1 MTLSRPWIAIA
12 AAILPG
18 IALADPHLVLIDPA
32 AHVTLSHPPDRLRL
46 VFSEPAR
53 ISDLSIRRSARAAWP
68 LATATVGS
76 ATEIS
81 LPLPY
86 LMPGTYVV
94 TWHRDTQEG
103 DLVRESTVFSIK

>member
-1 MTLSRPWIAIA
+1 MTRTGPLVAIA
-12 AAILPG
+12 ATMLPA
-18 IALADPHLVLIDPA
+18 IALADLHLVLVDPA
-32 AHVTLSHPPDRLRL
+32 AHVTLSHPPSRLRL

-53 ISDLSIRRSARAAWP
+53 ISDASIRRSARAAWP
-68 LATATVGS
+68 LVPATAGS
-76 ATEIS
+76 AMETS

-94 TWHRDTQEG
+94 TWHRATQEG